1 MPQWILISIFFL
13 RGTGIFILN
22 KTGSLQPIL
31 QRQTWKKRKL
41 HSDPCKNPRSSLSPT
56 IGAIHE
62 ADHHTDEGNEVWK
75 APWAAHQRTNAPWR
89 RWTNRPGEM
98 AGSHHI
104 TETRESDASDND
116 PGSPDNKNP
125 EGEVNHQRR
134 WDKQPTRFHRLV
146 RKHTPSW
153 PQKTDP
159 RRTSPSPETKLKLMP
174 SPRKRGT
181 DINSEQATSI
191 RSRQTLTYRNL
202 D

>member
-1 MPQWILISIFFL
+1 
-13 RGTGIFILN
+13 
-22 KTGSLQPIL
+22 
-31 QRQTWKKRKL
+31 
-41 HSDPCKNPRSSLSPT
+41 
-56 IGAIHE
+56 
-62 ADHHTDEGNEVWK
+62 
-75 APWAAHQRTNAPWR
+75 
-89 RWTNRPGEM
+89 M

-104 TETRESDASDND
+104 AETREFDASDND

-125 EGEVNHQRR
+125 EGEVNHKRR

-146 RKHTPSW
+146 RKHTSSW